1 MRAESQRGGA
11 EPLQLITV
19 SDRRAPAA
27 PSRRALWV
35 VPLVL
40 AGIAGGFVA
49 GRTTAPTK
57 QVIVTVT
64 LPATTAL
71 TTSIAHTTTAPPV
84 APAATTVAAAPVA
97 TAAAPIPTT
106 AAPAATTPPPAP
118 ETAAEAAA
126 TEPPV
131 VSSTA

>member
-1 MRAESQRGGA
+1 MSSRLRAEAQRGRA

-27 PSRRALWV
+27 PSRRAWWV
-35 VPLVL
+35 VPLLL
-40 AGIAGGFVA
+40 AGTAGGFVA

-64 LPATTAL
+64 LPATTAQPTSTAR
-71 TTSIAHTTTAPPV
+71 TTLAPTTAPVPI
-84 APAATTVAAAPVA
+84 T
-97 TAAAPIPTT
+97 TAAAAVPTT
-106 AAPAATTPPPAP
+106 GAPLPPSPETTATPAP
-118 ETAAEAAA
+118 

-131 VSSTA
+131 EPSTA

>member
-1 MRAESQRGGA
+1 LRAESQRGGA

-27 PSRRALWV
+27 PSRRAWWV
-35 VPLVL
+35 VPLLL
-40 AGIAGGFVA
+40 AGIAGGFAA
-49 GRTTAPTK
+49 GRVTAPTK

-64 LPATTAL
+64 LPATTAQPTSTAR
-71 TTSIAHTTTAPPV
+71 TTVGPTL
-84 APAATTVAAAPVA
+84 APAATTVGAPVAITAAPV
-97 TAAAPIPTT
+97 PTT
-106 AAPAATTPPPAP
+106 PVPADTTLLPAP
-118 ETAAEAAA
+118 ETVAEAAA

>member
-1 MRAESQRGGA
+1 MSSRLRAESQRGGA

-27 PSRRALWV
+27 PSRRAWWV
-35 VPLVL
+35 APLVL
-40 AGIAGGFVA
+40 AGIAGGFAA

-64 LPATTAL
+64 LPATTAQPTSTAR
-71 TTSIAHTTTAPPV
+71 TTLALTTAPVPV
-84 APAATTVAAAPVA
+84 TTAAAPVPTTTA
-97 TAAAPIPTT
+97 TAPGTTLPPPPETT
-106 AAPAATTPPPAP
+106 AAPAP
-118 ETAAEAAA
+118 

-131 VSSTA
+131 EPSTA